1 MAKRKGKKRK
11 RRQEVAALTG
21 RGGEGSPIETRC
33 QARGIIQEDRRK
45 RASKNR
51 CRRKGRAGN
60 PRNGGF

>member
-1 MAKRKGKKRK
+1 MAKRKNRRK
-11 RRQEVAALTG
+11 QRQEVAALTG

-33 QARGIIQEDRRK
+33 QARGIVQTDRRK

-51 CRRKGRAGN
+51 CRRKGRVGN